1 MNKSKYVV
9 LKGLLVGLKCPNIAA
24 LTVTVDASRLQA
36 SELNEL
42 RDRLNDAI
50 QIIEG
55 AYSGKPTNRKIKIL
69 WNEKTEQVTMPN
81 NNEIVKRKRKVA
93 MIQFLPYP
101 SRLANVIET
110 TRVQAYQA
118 INEYGEVAQ
127 RLESGHT
134 IRALYIL
141 PFTTAPDFFK
151 QIDHLNTKL
160 ADVRRALTNFLQ
172 ETNNLESIRRI
183 LEDYDVSTDLDE
195 SISMLDKRVPDIIVM
210 AAPIALDPATTL
222 KMIDDIVAEEEKE
235 YNTGNKE
242 GGELAVLK
250 DMLTQSIEN
259 AKKDMLDS
267 IIASMKKRIE
277 VIVRSTLALNVN
289 PRVTARK
296 INLLEKIM
304 KGIGLYDKNDED
316 MIRTFERLRKIAAK
330 EGEND
335 KRVMAKLFFNTT
347 DKDEITAIVTKAL
360 LKV

>member
-24 LTVTVDASRLQA
+24 LAVTADASRLQA

-50 QIIEG
+50 QIIEE

-69 WNEKTEQVTMPN
+69 WNEKAEQVTMPN

-127 RLESGHT
+127 RLASGHT

-160 ADVRRALTNFLQ
+160 GDVRRALTNFLQ

-210 AAPIALDPATTL
+210 AAPIALDPASTL
-222 KMIDDIVAEEEKE
+222 KMIDEIVAEED
-235 YNTGNKE
+235 NTGNKE
-242 GGELAVLK
+242 GGELAALK
-250 DMLTQSIEN
+250 DMLTHSIEN
-259 AKKDMLDS
+259 AKQDMLDS